1 MTNASINSMPID
13 QSMDAIREK
22 AAHWLL
28 SLEGAT
34 ADERKAYD
42 IEVEAW
48 FEIDKRHRQV
58 FEQMQGIWSASDNK
72 VSKRHVKHPLSG
84 LSMLALVAAMFTQV
98 PWDYWTATHR
108 SNVGEIQT
116 IQLADGTE
124 ATLNTNSAVNIKFD
138 NNRRHIELV
147 RGEVMVTVAKDSTRR
162 TFSIV
167 TPHGSANAMGTIY
180 SARLKEQETIV
191 SVYESSVEV
200 TPRQNPNNAVIL
212 NAGQSAWLSKNNVSD
227 ALPVKQ
233 RKPDWAQGKLV
244 FNNVPLAGVV
254 KRLNNYRQGTI
265 SISADVVERDLHF
278 TGLVPAQDSDAALA
292 LIADALGLKLNQ
304 FTAYRVWFESRSDT
318 RS

>member
-1 MTNASINSMPID
+1 MTSSSINLVQAD
-13 QSMDAIREK
+13 DSMDAIREK

-28 SLEGAT
+28 CLEDAT

-48 FEIDKRHRQV
+48 FEMDERHRQV
-58 FEQMQGIWSASDNK
+58 FEQMQEIWSASDNK
-72 VSKRHVKHPLSG
+72 VNKQGINRPLAG
-84 LSMLALVAAMFTQV
+84 LSMLALVAVMCTQM
-98 PWDYWTATHR
+98 PWGYWTATHR

-116 IQLADGTE
+116 IQLADGTK
-124 ATLNTNSAVNIKFD
+124 ATLNTNSAINIKFD
-138 NNRRHIELV
+138 DNQRRIELI
-147 RGEVMVTVAKDSTRR
+147 RGEIMVTVAKDSTRR

-180 SARLKEQETIV
+180 STRLKEQETIV

-200 TPRQNPNNAVIL
+200 TPQQNPNNAVIL

-227 ALPVKQ
+227 SLPVKL

-244 FNNVPLAGVV
+244 FNNVPLADVV
-254 KRLNNYRQGTI
+254 ERLNNYRQGTI
-265 SISADVVERDLHF
+265 SISTEVVKRDLHF

-292 LIADALGLKLNQ
+292 LIADALGLELNQ
-304 FTAYRVWFESRSDT
+304 FTTYRVWFESRSDT
-318 RS
+318 HP